1 MNSDSNRLNT
11 FAFSARNSCRACD
24 GELESLWHL
33 GNLALTGIFSKPG
46 IDVPSAPLEIVH
58 CTNCSLVQLGHD
70 YTTDTFFGSGYGYR
84 SGLNASMVG
93 HLATIAKDVHRFV
106 QLSPKDAILDI
117 GGNDGTNISNFP
129 DYLRKII
136 IDPTAENWKNFIPDD
151 VEVIPTFFDKSSVEG
166 VGNIK
171 LVMSISMLYDLPD
184 PKSFIQDIYDVL
196 EDNGIWL
203 TEQSDLDS
211 MLRANAF
218 DTICHEHL
226 EYYSRDVLINL
237 AEMIGFR
244 LEYEEKN
251 KANGGSVR
259 FIFRKIRGS
268 RKCSYLQATSETLEK
283 QRKSFQRLS
292 KHVETLK
299 TRINALTKANAR
311 MAGLGASTKGNTL
324 LQLLNL
330 SQENLSHIAEVNPDK
345 FGLVTPGTHIPII
358 SEHESK
364 RFDITHYLILPW
376 HFEQTFVNKKREFG
390 NSKLILPMPT
400 FKMI

>member
-1 MNSDSNRLNT
+1 MQARHSDRKKYFNEQALTTRKYVIPYLQDLIEINENT
-11 FAFSARNSCRACD
+11 SVLEIGC
-24 GELESLWHL
+24 GEAGNLVPFLDMGCKRVVGIDISEGRIENGKLYHSDHPNYKNLELIAEDIYDILDENGLWHL
-33 GNLALTGIFSKPG
+33 
-46 IDVPSAPLEIVH
+46 
-58 CTNCSLVQLGHD
+58 
-70 YTTDTFFGSGYGYR
+70 
-84 SGLNASMVG
+84 
-93 HLATIAKDVHRFV
+93 
-106 QLSPKDAILDI
+106 
-117 GGNDGTNISNFP
+117 
-129 DYLRKII
+129 
-136 IDPTAENWKNFIPDD
+136 
-151 VEVIPTFFDKSSVEG
+151 
-166 VGNIK
+166 
-171 LVMSISMLYDLPD
+171 
-184 PKSFIQDIYDVL
+184 
-196 EDNGIWL
+196 
-203 TEQSDLDS
+203 EQSYMPM
-211 MLRANAF
+211 MLKNNSY